1 VSELW
6 SAAPEPAIE
15 NELREFWA
23 EHRAHAVPARDLR
36 VDQSGSA
43 SKRLHVPIVEFR
55 FLPNFCEVFSGIRD
69 LQVVIS
75 SFPSN
80 C

>member
-1 VSELW
+1 
-6 SAAPEPAIE
+6 
-15 NELREFWA
+15 
-23 EHRAHAVPARDLR
+23 VPARDLR